1 MTTNRRLVA
10 LVVDCAEQ
18 MERGA
23 DVSSQD
29 ELVRM
34 LDEIRTARE
43 ELETTF
49 HAIEKVLIAKR
60 LAQHPNGGIPALN
73 VEGLHGPA
81 EFHRKVSRTQWR
93 KEELIPVVVSR
104 LIDEPGVVW
113 DADGERLP
121 VAESA
126 QRFTDRLGDC
136 IGWGAPK
143 VTGLRAIGLDPAEW
157 SNEEWGSVSVQ
168 LPPRV
173 V

>member
-1 MTTNRRLVA
+1 MSRLVPM
-10 LVVDCAEQ
+10 VVDVLET

-23 DVSSQD
+23 DVSSQE

-43 ELETTF
+43 ELQTTF
-49 HAIEKVLIAKR
+49 YAIEKVLVAKR
-60 LAQHPNGGIPALN
+60 LAQHPRGGIPALN
-73 VEGLHGPA
+73 VAGLHGPA

-93 KEELIPVVVSR
+93 KKELIPVVVSR

-126 QRFTDRLGDC
+126 QRFTERLGDC
-136 IGWGAPK
+136 IGWGQPKAP
-143 VTGLRAIGLDPAEW
+143 GLRAIGLEPDEW
-157 SNEEWGSVSVQ
+157 CNEEFGAVQVQ
-168 LPPRV
+168 LPARV
-173 V
+173 DP